1 MNFIPKRA
9 LKIKN
14 GWAQC
19 LSKDRQ
25 KIVSYHFTTFMM
37 FKDVLLHT
45 FYLVKKSW
53 KCTLHYSNLKRALV
67 LKVLIWVI
75 ELVKLT

>member
-1 MNFIPKRA
+1 MIFATVVKKDFIGMNFIPKRA

-45 FYLVKKSW
+45 FYLGKKVGNA
-53 KCTLHYSNLKRALV
+53 HY
-67 LKVLIWVI
+67 ITVI
-75 ELVKLT
+75 